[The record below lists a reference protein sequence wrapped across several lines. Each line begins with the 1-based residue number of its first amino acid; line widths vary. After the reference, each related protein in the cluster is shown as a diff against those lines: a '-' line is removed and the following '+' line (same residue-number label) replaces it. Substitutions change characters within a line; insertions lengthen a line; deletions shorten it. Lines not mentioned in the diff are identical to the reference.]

1 MTRKRTRLELFIDVL
16 TQLSSGVAKPTNIMY
31 KCNLSWRP
39 LQEIL
44 DSMVQQGLIETYE
57 NKKRR
62 TYGITSKGVETLRYI
77 EKAREL
83 VVIEK

>member
-31 KCNLSWRP
+31 KCNLSWKP

-44 DSMVQQGLIETYE
+44 DSMVQQGLIEIYE
-57 NKKRR
+57 KKKRR
-62 TYGITSKGVETLRYI
+62 TYGITSKGVETLKYI

-83 VVIEK
+83 VTIEK

>member
-44 DSMVQQGLIETYE
+44 DSMVEQGLIETHE

-62 TYGITSKGVETLRYI
+62 MYGITSKGVETLKYI

-83 VVIEK
+83 VAIER